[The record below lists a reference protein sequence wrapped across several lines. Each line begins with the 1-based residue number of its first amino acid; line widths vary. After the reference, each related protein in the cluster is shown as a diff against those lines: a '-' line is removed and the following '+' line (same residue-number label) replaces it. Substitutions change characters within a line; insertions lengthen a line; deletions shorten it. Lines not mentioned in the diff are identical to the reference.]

1 MNVVSWI
8 LVETKVKVDP
18 WRDSIELMGVRGLGG
33 LWALD
38 PQSTEVGSLGT
49 VEALARSFS

>member
-8 LVETKVKVDP
+8 LVERKVKVDP